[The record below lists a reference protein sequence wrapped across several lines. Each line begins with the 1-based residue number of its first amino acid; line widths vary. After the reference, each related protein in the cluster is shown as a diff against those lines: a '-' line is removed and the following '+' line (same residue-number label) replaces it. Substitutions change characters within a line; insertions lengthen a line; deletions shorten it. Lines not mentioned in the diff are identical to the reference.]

1 MNGFERSKKV
11 LAEMAMFFQIL
22 GMAVLAAIVPTII
35 ALGMLY
41 LIVKYRVQIW
51 WFIKGIMRAIS
62 WLLIFITDG
71 KTAADK
77 PLH

>member
-1 MNGFERSKKV
+1 M

-22 GMAVLAAIVPTII
+22 GMAILAAIVPTII
-35 ALGMLY
+35 ALGVLY
-41 LIVKYRVQIW
+41 LLVKYRVQIW

-62 WLLIFITDG
+62 WLLIRITDG
-71 KTAADK
+71 KAAADK

>member
-1 MNGFERSKKV
+1 M

-22 GMAVLAAIVPTII
+22 GMAFVAAIVPTII
-35 ALGMLY
+35 VLGVLY

-62 WLLIFITDG
+62 WLLIVITDG
-71 KTAADK
+71 KAVADK

>member
-1 MNGFERSKKV
+1 M
-11 LAEMAMFFQIL
+11 LAEMAMFIQLL
-22 GMAVLAAIVPTII
+22 GMATLAAILPTIGVMCVI
-35 ALGMLY
+35 Y
-41 LIVKYRVQIW
+41 LAYTYKLKIW

>member
-1 MNGFERSKKV
+1 M
-11 LAEMAMFFQIL
+11 LAEIGMFFQIF

-35 ALGMLY
+35 ALGVLY
-41 LIVKYRVQIW
+41 LLVKYRVQIW

-71 KTAADK
+71 KAVADDYLPERK
-77 PLH
+77 